1 MEGIDRV
8 NKVVLPS
15 ASYDEAEGSESGKVG
30 EGSMVPKSVYFYTF
44 FATKKC
50 IFLYTFS

>member
-15 ASYDEAEGSESGKVG
+15 DSYDDVEVTDNGKVG
-30 EGSMVPKSVYFYTF
+30 GRKYGAKKCIFYTF